1 MGARS
6 GTGLDESRSL
16 LRNHWAADICGF
28 SLGSHRTCLSLLEG
42 GVAVEGLRLWLSIG
56 ELVPDGLAFF
66 KDVLVLQLQFLQ
78 WQRSIVKGH
87 LHYQD

>member
-6 GTGLDESRSL
+6 GTRLNESRSL
-16 LRNHWAADICGF
+16 LRNNWAVYICGF
-28 SLGSHRTCLSLLEG
+28 SLGSHRTSLSLLEG
-42 GVAVEGLRLWLSIG
+42 GVAVEGFRLWLPIG

-78 WQRSIVKGH
+78 WQCSIEKGH

>member
-6 GTGLDESRSL
+6 GTRLNESRSL
-16 LRNHWAADICGF
+16 LRNNWATDICCL
-28 SLGSHRTCLSLLEG
+28 SLGSHRTSLSLLEG
-42 GVAVEGLRLWLSIG
+42 GVAVEGFRLWLPIG

-78 WQRSIVKGH
+78 WQRSIEIGH
-87 LHYQD
+87 LHYQG

>member
-6 GTGLDESRSL
+6 CTRLNESRSL
-16 LRNHWAADICGF
+16 LSNHWAVYICGF
-28 SLGSHRTCLSLLEG
+28 SLGSHRTSLSLLEG
-42 GVAVEGLRLWLSIG
+42 GVAVEGFRLWLPIG

-66 KDVLVLQLQFLQ
+66 KDVLVLQLHFLQ
-78 WQRSIVKGH
+78 WQRSIEKGH